1 MEQAFTDLFILLRE
15 NIIFPIATALNN
27 VSWTRQIITTLNIWL
42 NSIFN
47 FFRETDVQT
56 SINFLTIDFVAQCI
70 GILILIW
77 FISLLVKIFKLSFQ
91 TLKKVYLN
99 IVEVG
104 PIEKGSSSRTWRKQ
118 WKRKK

>member
-27 VSWTRQIITTLNIWL
+27 VSWTRQLITTLNIWL
-42 NSIFN
+42 NSVFN

-56 SINFLTIDFVAQCI
+56 TIQFLSIDFISQCI
-70 GILILIW
+70 GIFILIW
-77 FISLLVKIFKLSFQ
+77 FICLLVKIFKLSFQ
-91 TLKKVYLN
+91 TLKKVYLS

-104 PIEKGSSSRTWRKQ
+104 PIEKGSSKTWRRQ